1 MDDLGQIIQTAIVV
15 VIVVLFIAFVM
26 AELFYKGRKSTIHAV
41 YYTNLTLPTNS
52 MLFI

>member
-26 AELFYKGRKSTIHAV
+26 TELFYKGRKRTIHV
-41 YYTNLTLPTNS
+41 VKKELPNTAD
-52 MLFI
+52 